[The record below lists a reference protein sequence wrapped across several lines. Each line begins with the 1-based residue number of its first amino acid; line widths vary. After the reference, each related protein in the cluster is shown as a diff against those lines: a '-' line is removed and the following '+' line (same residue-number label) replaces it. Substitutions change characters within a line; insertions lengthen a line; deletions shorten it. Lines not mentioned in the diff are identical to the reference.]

1 MFTNPLRTV
10 IGSLLGIA
18 CSTVLVATA
27 SAQQRFPDKPIT
39 MIVPFAAG
47 GAVDVT
53 TRIICEEAEK
63 ALGQKILIVNKAG
76 GGATEGQGFVARA
89 KPDGYT
95 LLAGSSSIVTNTITK
110 NVDYTVDS
118 FETIALYNYDPD
130 VMMVP
135 TSEPYKTIEELMAAA
150 KKEPLSSVT
159 SGHSTAHHIAYLLLE
174 NAAGVKFKYVH
185 TKGGSEAVPMVA
197 GGHAKTLLGAWDG
210 EAPAAAGL
218 IDFRQRIAAYMQ
230 KAIKEAKV
238 HTSWVNPNEAYDDAV
253 EKFVAQ
259 VLARENGDA
268 ESAIVVVL
276 RPIAIARGN
285 EIRIAVAVEVGHGK
299 CSRMGRRTVGHQ
311 RIECRRV
318 VGEENR
324 HRSDIRVIRDCN
336 VGAAVTVE
344 VGDHHCGRL

>member
-1 MFTNPLRTV
+1 MPGVLVHELQPKGDDMFTNPLRSV
-10 IGSLLGIA
+10 LGSLLTIA

-27 SAQQRFPDKPIT
+27 SAQQRFPDKPVT

-63 ALGQKILIVNKAG
+63 SLGQKIMIVNKAG

-95 LLAGSSSIVTNTITK
+95 LLAGSSSVVTNTITK

-135 TSEPYKTIEELMAAA
+135 ASEPFKTIEELMAQA
-150 KKEPLSSVT
+150 KKESLSSVT

-197 GGHAKTLLGAWDG
+197 GGHAKTLLGAWG
-210 EAPAAAGL
+210 EAVNMVNQGKLRPLAVMSKDRDPRFPDL
-218 IDFRQRIAAYMQ
+218 PTFRE
-230 KAIKEAKV
+230 KG
-238 HTSWVNPNEAYDDAV
+238 WNV
-253 EKFVAQ
+253 EYGAWRGFVAPKGLPKEVKDKLTQSFLAAMKSESVKDKFSKADYTIQ
-259 VLARENGDA
+259 VKGPEEFDA
-268 ESAIVVVL
+268 LIKDDYKNVKRILEQLKAE
-276 RPIAIARGN
+276 GN
-285 EIRIAVAVEVGHGK
+285 K
-299 CSRMGRRTVGHQ
+299 
-311 RIECRRV
+311 
-318 VGEENR
+318 
-324 HRSDIRVIRDCN
+324 
-336 VGAAVTVE
+336 
-344 VGDHHCGRL
+344 